1 MKMTFLNYVSYDQ
14 PGLEKRIKASVKEF
28 AVTVLQD
35 VPENVDLNSLY
46 LNLANALGTLVLEEE
61 DPVTAIRNPESWT
74 QIKFNQQKRT
84 KAYKYSDKHHPLHTD
99 YTYIGLKLDMTF
111 FYCLQQAPVGGATFF
126 LDPSRL
132 ESALKE
138 YDSNLYDNLCLKDV
152 FFSRNGT
159 ERQLGASN
167 KVIDYD
173 HAGMLVNWNY
183 FRAID
188 NSDPENKEMIEAFH
202 QFLEQKVLLGGLV
215 TPYLLKK
222 GEGVFI
228 HDRRVLHGRH
238 SFIGKRHL
246 NKGAIITS

>member
-1 MKMTFLNYVSYDQ
+1 M
-14 PGLEKRIKASVKEF
+14 
-28 AVTVLQD
+28 
-35 VPENVDLNSLY
+35 
-46 LNLANALGTLVLEEE
+46 
-61 DPVTAIRNPESWT
+61 
-74 QIKFNQQKRT
+74 
-84 KAYKYSDKHHPLHTD
+84 
-99 YTYIGLKLDMTF
+99 
-111 FYCLQQAPVGGATFF
+111 
-126 LDPSRL
+126 
-132 ESALKE
+132 
-138 YDSNLYDNLCLKDV
+138 
-152 FFSRNGT
+152 
-159 ERQLGASN
+159 
-167 KVIDYD
+167 IDYD